1 MSRRRHRRALRR
13 LIRRVIRGALWTALV
28 VSLLPGLAIT
38 VASGHAALGLIIVPA
53 VMVATLVSLPF
64 LLLGMVLLVAVVA
77 LPFAILA
84 AVFGGPLY
92 LLYRIGGARSRSAE
106 AYELDD
112 EDEALPADA
121 LLRRRF
127 IAGEMT
133 YDQFQR
139 EAVALLKDRYARG
152 AIKLTE
158 YEVELEKLIAPAR
171 ILDVKRD
178 PALAGAPRLS

>member
-1 MSRRRHRRALRR
+1 
-13 LIRRVIRGALWTALV
+13 
-28 VSLLPGLAIT
+28 
-38 VASGHAALGLIIVPA
+38 
-53 VMVATLVSLPF
+53 
-64 LLLGMVLLVAVVA
+64 
-77 LPFAILA
+77 
-84 AVFGGPLY
+84 VFGGPLY
-92 LLYRIGGARSRSAE
+92 LLYRVGGARSRPTGP
-106 AYELDD
+106 YDLDD

-139 EAVALLKDRYARG
+139 EAVALLKNRYARG

-171 ILDVKRD
+171 VLDVKRD
-178 PALAGAPRLS
+178 PALAGAPRLG

>member
-1 MSRRRHRRALRR
+1 M
-13 LIRRVIRGALWTALV
+13 ALV
-28 VSLLPGLAIT
+28 VGALLGLAIT
-38 VASGHAALGLIIVPA
+38 FALGASTWGLVIVPLT
-53 VMVATLVSLPF
+53 MVATLVGLPF
-64 LLLGMVLLVAVVA
+64 LVLGLALLVALVA
-77 LPFAILA
+77 LPFAMLA
-84 AVFGGPLY
+84 VVFGGPLY
-92 LLYRIGGARSRSAE
+92 MLYRVGSARSRSVRE
-106 AYELDD
+106 YDFDDEGD

-127 IAGEMT
+127 IAGEIT

-171 ILDVKRD
+171 VLDVKRD
-178 PALAGAPRLS
+178 PALAGAPRLSLRTGSIPTPR